1 MSLGETAGAMHFGL
15 AEIVEIVQ
23 VSSGNSH
30 RYLCRDPQLDSPKGP
45 MTSRILLFQKVL
57 FCGFLPFQR
66 IGFLPRLQAP
76 LLSASRIVLFPRFFP
91 RSNFAFPSP
100 GAGFPDSSSRPSAL
114 VRHMFSSGNPNQ
126 RVSPYNTAAHF
137 PGTHPRAVGARR
149 AASGAPARGCWG
161 ATRASGRS
169 WVLWAWRR
177 RRFWA
182 PRLRAVRVLGAG
194 RPVFA
199 FFPDHVAPDLQ
210 SVPFNRGACHGHW

>member
-1 MSLGETAGAMHFGL
+1 MYFGL
-15 AEIVEIVQ
+15 AEIVQ
-23 VSSGNSH
+23 VSSGNSR

-45 MTSRILLFQKVL
+45 MTSRIHLFQKVL

-66 IGFLPRLQAP
+66 IGCLPRLQAP
-76 LLSASRIVLFPRFFP
+76 LLSVSRIVLFPRFFP
-91 RSNFAFPSP
+91 RSNFAFWIRIPSP
-100 GAGFPDSSSRPSAL
+100 GAGFPDSSSRPL
-114 VRHMFSSGNPNQ
+114 RLFVTCFHREIRTKGYPQHRGTF
-126 RVSPYNTAAHF
+126 F
-137 PGTHPRAVGARR
+137 PGTHPRAVGPRR

-177 RRFWA
+177 RRFSA

-210 SVPFNRGACHGHW
+210 SFPFNRGACHGHW